1 MLVNTKT
8 NVTSLL
14 VIDDKVA
21 YLTFSSKT
29 WISLKSLVCL
39 KALQNEHI
47 GHLVVT

>member
-14 VIDDKVA
+14 VIDDDKVA

-29 WISLKSLVCL
+29 WDFIEKFLVCL
-39 KALQNEHI
+39 KA
-47 GHLVVT
+47 TPK